1 MKSIFDYTSYREFL
15 KEHFK
20 EKKEK
25 SSHFSLGVW
34 ARILDVSNRSVL
46 ANVLNGNRHPGKEL
60 QKKFV
65 NYFSFTIDEEK
76 FFCDLVSLMKV
87 QDKKEKIDMMI
98 ESVQKRNG
106 QIPKMA
112 IVREVVYMTSE
123 ELQKMKGIMS
133 TFKTKYDDKQK
144 AYCLNIDLKNLQSV

>member
-1 MKSIFDYTSYREFL
+1 MASIYDYTNYRDFL
-15 KEHFK
+15 KEHFQ
-20 EKKEK
+20 EKKEN

-65 NYFSFTIDEEK
+65 GYFSFTIDEEK
-76 FFCDLVSLMKV
+76 YFRDLVALQKV
-87 QDKKEKIDMMI
+87 QDKKAKIDMMI

-106 QIPKMA
+106 QIPQMC
-112 IVREVVYMTSE
+112 IVKEVVYLSGE
-123 ELQKMKGIMS
+123 ELQKMKNIMS
-133 TFKTKYDDKQK
+133 TFKTKYNDTQK
-144 AYCLNIDLKNLQSV
+144 AYCLNIDLQTLQSV